1 MTGPGPRVWNA
12 RLMGPLDGQIALVT
26 GSSRGIGRD
35 IARRLARDG
44 AKVVVNHRDTAAE
57 AERTKAEITAA
68 GGSAIVVKADV
79 AQRSDVERLQRSCV
93 DAYGRVDI
101 LVNNASI
108 LKTSSFLDI
117 TDDEWDR
124 VMAVNVRGMF
134 LCSRA
139 VLPSMIERKRGVI
152 VNVSSG
158 AAFHGGPG
166 TDSSPCYAASKAAE
180 IGFTYALARNVTRHG
195 VRVNC
200 VAPGQID
207 TQAAAPELARPN
219 TETLLGR
226 KGVSAEVSAA
236 VAFLC
241 SPEASIVIGQVI
253 CVNGGHYL
261 R

>member
-1 MTGPGPRVWNA
+1 VDEKA
-12 RLMGPLDGQIALVT
+12 RPLQGQVALIT

-35 IARRLARDG
+35 IAIRLARDG
-44 AKVVVNHRDTAAE
+44 ARVVINHRDTQAE
-57 AERTKAEITAA
+57 ADETKASIARA
-68 GGSAIVVKADV
+68 GGSAVVVKADV
-79 AQRSDVERLQRSCV
+79 ADPGDVERLQRAAV
-93 DAYGRVDI
+93 DAYGQVDI

-108 LKTSSFLDI
+108 MRTAPLFEMSVE
-117 TDDEWDR
+117 EWDR

-139 VLPSMIERKRGVI
+139 VLPGMIERRRGVI

-166 TDSSPCYAASKAAE
+166 TDPSACYAASKAAE
-180 IGFTYALARNVTRHG
+180 VGFTYALAKNVGRHG

-207 TQAAAPELARPN
+207 KQAATPDAARAN
-219 TETLLGR
+219 AGTLLGR
-226 KGVSAEVSAA
+226 SGSSEEVSGV

-241 SPEASIVIGQVI
+241 SPDASFVLGQVI
-253 CVNGGHYL
+253 CVNGGHHL

>member
-1 MTGPGPRVWNA
+1 
-12 RLMGPLDGQIALVT
+12 
-26 GSSRGIGRD
+26 
-35 IARRLARDG
+35 
-44 AKVVVNHRDTAAE
+44 VVNHRDTAQE
-57 AERTKAEITAA
+57 AAATQEAIARA
-68 GGSAIVVKADV
+68 GGSAAVVRADV
-79 AQRSDVERLQRSCV
+79 AEPGDVERLFGACV
-93 DAYGRVDI
+93 EAFGRVDI

-108 LKTSSFLDI
+108 MRTGSLLEMTVE
-117 TDDEWDR
+117 EWDR

-139 VLPSMIERKRGVI
+139 VLPGMIERRRGVI

-166 TDSSPCYAASKAAE
+166 ADPSACYAASKAAE
-180 IGFTYALARNVTRHG
+180 IGFTYALAKNVGRHG

-207 TQAAAPELARPN
+207 KQAAVPEAARAN
-219 TETLLGR
+219 AGTLLGR
-226 KGVSAEVSAA
+226 SGSSEEVSGV

-241 SPEASIVIGQVI
+241 SPDASFVVGQVV

>member
-1 MTGPGPRVWNA
+1 VDEKA
-12 RLMGPLDGQIALVT
+12 RPLHGQVALIT

-35 IARRLARDG
+35 IALRLAREG
-44 AKVVVNHRDTAAE
+44 ARVVVNHRDSARE
-57 AERTKAEITAA
+57 ADETKAAIAGA
-68 GGSAIVVKADV
+68 GGSAVVVKADV
-79 AQRSDVERLQRSCV
+79 ADAGDVERLYRACV
-93 DAYGRVDI
+93 DACGRVDI

-108 LKTSSFLDI
+108 MRTASLLEISVE
-117 TDDEWDR
+117 EWDR

-139 VLPSMIERKRGVI
+139 VLPAMIERRSGVI

-166 TDSSPCYAASKAAE
+166 ADPSACYAASKAAE
-180 IGFTYALARNVTRHG
+180 VGFTYALAKNVGRHG

-207 TQAAAPELARPN
+207 KQAAAPGAARVN
-219 TETLLGR
+219 AGTLLGR
-226 KGVSAEVSAA
+226 SGSSEEVSGV

-241 SPEASIVIGQVI
+241 SPDASFVVGQVI